1 MKITIFSLAVFMT
14 CATLKAQNLDLAT
27 CLKMADTANLS
38 IRNAKLDIAINKR
51 QRDGYLSARYPHL
64 YYGGDYRYNAVIPGQ
79 VVPAAIVGGPPG
91 TYATV
96 QFGVPYALSNN
107 FQLNQIL
114 FNPQIEYGLNAL
126 KINSEIIELQQ
137 RMTTQAIKHQVAST
151 YYNLQALNKQLEFV
165 ESNQVNMLKLISNMD
180 AMVKQEMVI
189 QTEVDKLMINK
200 LSLDNSLESL
210 KATKYQLETI
220 LKILIGMENNA
231 TISVEADNLIE
242 NTILIDK
249 SAVNYIELDLIAAQ
263 QRMNK
268 AERIG
273 TYMSYLPNISV
284 YGTYSYM
291 YNIKPEDNFRKGIH
305 GAVIGLKVDWTLFD
319 GLEKHYKQKE
329 NALNAE
335 KLANQMEQS
344 KLQLSM
350 ASEFA
355 KKQISVQSNALN
367 VAKEQLKLAEKVYNQ
382 TNLQLKQGTVSSND
396 LITADNALQ
405 QQQTNVVAAFIKLR
419 QAELDYLKSIGKI
432 N

>member
-1 MKITIFSLAVFMT
+1 MKISILSLAVFFT
-14 CATLKAQNLDLAT
+14 TAAINAQKLDLAT

-64 YYGGDYRYNAVIPGQ
+64 YYGGDYKYNAVIPGQ

-107 FQLNQIL
+107 LQLNQLL
-114 FNPQIEYGLNAL
+114 FNPQVEYGLTAL
-126 KINSEIIELQQ
+126 KINNEIVELQH
-137 RMTTQAIKHQVAST
+137 RMTEQTIKHQVAST
-151 YYNLQALNKQLEFV
+151 FYNLQALNKQIEFV
-165 ESNQVNMLKLISNMD
+165 EGNQENMLKLIYNMN

-200 LSLDNSLESL
+200 LSLDNSIESL
-210 KATKYQLETI
+210 KATKYELETV
-220 LKILIGMENNA
+220 LKILIGLDNNA
-231 TISVEADNLIE
+231 IITIEIDNMIE
-242 NTILIDK
+242 KTILVDK
-249 SAVNYIELDLIAAQ
+249 TSINFIELDLITAQ

-268 AERIG
+268 AERKG

-284 YGTYSYM
+284 YGSYSYM

-305 GAVIGLKVDWTLFD
+305 GAVVGLKVDWTLFD

-329 NALNAE
+329 NSLNAE
-335 KLANQMEQS
+335 KLANQYEQS
-344 KLQLSM
+344 KMQLSM

-355 KKQISVQSNALN
+355 KKQISVQSNALE
-367 VAKEQLKLAEKVYNQ
+367 VAKEQLKLAEKIYNQ
-382 TNLQLKQGTVSSND
+382 TNLQLIQGTVSSND
-396 LITADNALQ
+396 IITADNALQ
-405 QQQTNVVAAFIKLR
+405 QQQTNLVAAFIKLR

>member
-1 MKITIFSLAVFMT
+1 MKISILSLAVFFT
-14 CATLKAQNLDLAT
+14 TAAINAQKLDLAT

-64 YYGGDYRYNAVIPGQ
+64 YYGGDYKYNAVIPGQ

-107 FQLNQIL
+107 LQLNQLL
-114 FNPQIEYGLNAL
+114 FNPQVEYGLTAL
-126 KINSEIIELQQ
+126 KINNEIVELQH
-137 RMTTQAIKHQVAST
+137 RMTEQTIKHQVAST
-151 YYNLQALNKQLEFV
+151 FYNLQALNKQIEFV
-165 ESNQVNMLKLISNMD
+165 EGNQENMLKLIYNMN

-200 LSLDNSLESL
+200 LSLDNSIESL
-210 KATKYQLETI
+210 KATKYQLETV
-220 LKILIGMENNA
+220 LKILIGLDNNA
-231 TISVEADNLIE
+231 IITIEIDNMIE
-242 NTILIDK
+242 KTILVDK
-249 SAVNYIELDLIAAQ
+249 TSINFIELDLITAQ

-268 AERIG
+268 AERKG

-284 YGTYSYM
+284 YGSYSYM

-305 GAVIGLKVDWTLFD
+305 GAVVGLKVDWTLFD

-329 NALNAE
+329 NSLNAE
-335 KLANQMEQS
+335 KLANQYEQS
-344 KLQLSM
+344 KMQLSM

-355 KKQISVQSNALN
+355 KKQISVQSNALE
-367 VAKEQLKLAEKVYNQ
+367 VAKEQLKLAEKIYNQ
-382 TNLQLKQGTVSSND
+382 TNLQLIQGTVSSND
-396 LITADNALQ
+396 IITADNALQ
-405 QQQTNVVAAFIKLR
+405 QQQTNLVAAFIKLR